1 MPGQAVFTLRQSVAD
16 TYFPSAEVSSCMVS
30 RILSMALSVSTFSGF
45 LLAQSTTSQ
54 PPQPSSESHTIAL
67 TVPDGASLQIALDKE
82 VRVRKV
88 GEPITGRVMQPVYV
102 FDRLV
107 IPVGTAAT
115 GRISAI
121 APLSGRTRTLS
132 ALNAD
137 FTPSH
142 KLTVVFDEL
151 ALPDGQHISLHATI
165 VPGSGQVIRIVTA
178 DEHKKNAVKDA
189 AAQKMD
195 QARAQWNNAMKQV
208 ESPGKIHRVVRY
220 SVAQL
225 PAHPQYIDAGTL
237 YSAELVQPLEFGSEV
252 VSADTISNI
261 GAQPPPGSLVH
272 AVLLTPLD
280 SAATQKSADVEA
292 EISQPLLDQ
301 GRLILPAG
309 TRLRGSVLQVRP
321 ARSLHR
327 NGQLRISFREIV
339 LPNGAVQPVDT
350 RLHGVQSD
358 SADNA
363 QLDSEGG
370 VKSTPSKTRYLSTG
384 VSVGLALIGSGGRD
398 DVGDASPI
406 AGGATGF
413 KLIGLIVGVAFRSH
427 TYGILMSA
435 YGGGRSIYNNF
446 LAKGR
451 EIVFPKDTVMEIG
464 FGNRTTLPM
473 PGGNP
478 GPSK

>member
-1 MPGQAVFTLRQSVAD
+1 M
-16 TYFPSAEVSSCMVS
+16 MS
-30 RILSMALSVSTFSGF
+30 RRVLSVF
-45 LLAQSTTSQ
+45 LFVSAFIGRLPAQIAASQ
-54 PPQPSSESHTIAL
+54 PQPPSPQPSSELHIMAT
-67 TVPDGASLQIALDKE
+67 TVPNGTPLQIALDKE

-121 APLSGRTRTLS
+121 DPVPGRTRALS

-142 KLTVVFDEL
+142 KLAVVFDEL
-151 ALPDGQHISLHATI
+151 ILPDGRHIDLHAT
-165 VPGSGQVIRIVTA
+165 VVSGSGQVIRLVTA
-178 DEHKKNAVKDA
+178 DEHKKNLVKDA

-208 ESPGKIHRVVRY
+208 ESPGRMHLVTHY
-220 SVAQL
+220 AVAQL
-225 PAHPQYIDAGTL
+225 PVHPQYVDAGTL
-237 YSAELVQPLEFGSEV
+237 YSAEVSQPLDFGSES
-252 VSADTISNI
+252 VSSNTLSSI
-261 GAQPPPGSLVH
+261 GTQPPPGSLVH
-272 AVLLTPLD
+272 AVLQTPLN
-280 SAATQKSADVEA
+280 SKTTLKSSDVEA
-292 EISQPLLDQ
+292 QLSQPLVDQ
-301 GRLILPAG
+301 SHLILPAG

-327 NGQLRISFREIV
+327 NGQLRIVFREVI
-339 LPNGAVQPVDT
+339 LPDGVVQTVDT
-350 RLHGVQSD
+350 RLEGIQSG

-370 VKSTPSKTRYLSTG
+370 AKSTSSKTRYLSTG
-384 VSVGLALIGSGGRD
+384 ASVGLALIGSGGRN

-427 TYGILMSA
+427 NYGILMSA

-446 LAKGR
+446 LGR
-451 EIVFPKDTVMEIG
+451 GRDIVFPKDTMMEIG
-464 FGNRTTLPM
+464 FGNRTSLPM
-473 PGGNP
+473 PGASSGEAR
-478 GPSK
+478 